1 MNNIVSYNPKV
12 SVIIPV
18 YNVEKYI
25 ERCARSLLEQS
36 LKDIEYIFVDD
47 CSPDNSITMLENLL
61 KEYPERQPLV
71 KILFHEPNRGL
82 AYTRQEGVDAAKG
95 EYIIHC
101 DSDDWVEPE
110 MYETMYNIAIKQNA
124 DIVCCNYFEEYNHWH
139 KRVEY
144 SYLYETPEILLASIP
159 TTLNSAVWNKLI
171 RRTLYIANNIRWFEG
186 INMQEDLGITLRLRV
201 LSLKTI
207 VVPYAFYH
215 YNRQNLFSMAMKP
228 KLNYI
233 EEQILCAKL
242 LEQWMLFHFN
252 DRYKYLVDKIK
263 FWAKSGLFIHS
274 GIQDIKRWKSTFPET
289 NINIWRY
296 KQMPLYNRL
305 PMWLALHGFCS
316 LAKMIVYIKN
326 KLAYMRASIR

>member
-252 DRYKYLVDKIK
+252 IVNLHPK
-263 FWAKSGLFIHS
+263 FVL
-274 GIQDIKRWKSTFPET
+274 
-289 NINIWRY
+289 
-296 KQMPLYNRL
+296 
-305 PMWLALHGFCS
+305 
-316 LAKMIVYIKN
+316 
-326 KLAYMRASIR
+326 

>member
-47 CSPDNSITMLENLL
+47 CSPDNSITMLENIL

-110 MYETMYNIAIKQNA
+110 MY
-124 DIVCCNYFEEYNHWH
+124 
-139 KRVEY
+139 
-144 SYLYETPEILLASIP
+144 
-159 TTLNSAVWNKLI
+159 
-171 RRTLYIANNIRWFEG
+171 
-186 INMQEDLGITLRLRV
+186 
-201 LSLKTI
+201 
-207 VVPYAFYH
+207 
-215 YNRQNLFSMAMKP
+215 
-228 KLNYI
+228 
-233 EEQILCAKL
+233 
-242 LEQWMLFHFN
+242 
-252 DRYKYLVDKIK
+252 
-263 FWAKSGLFIHS
+263 
-274 GIQDIKRWKSTFPET
+274 
-289 NINIWRY
+289 
-296 KQMPLYNRL
+296 
-305 PMWLALHGFCS
+305 
-316 LAKMIVYIKN
+316 
-326 KLAYMRASIR
+326 